1 MVIPD
6 TPGKTDSSYEKRK
19 KHDLFCKR
27 AGIEPVIGHLKS
39 DHRLGRNFY
48 GEVFGD
54 EVNVMPAAAAYSF
67 KRAMRLLSDLF
78 ERWLQRVIG
87 KNLHHEK
94 GITPLLFPSPF

>member
-48 GEVFGD
+48 GEV
-54 EVNVMPAAAAYSF
+54 
-67 KRAMRLLSDLF
+67 
-78 ERWLQRVIG
+78 
-87 KNLHHEK
+87 
-94 GITPLLFPSPF
+94 